1 MYADQYQRLFDLRS
15 AFLHGRKMAAIST
28 QDQIIA
34 RSLARQVV
42 DALVVS
48 SQIANI
54 SSRENFLENLV
65 DKGAPLIVHKHKLKV
80 KNEKAHASKK
90 EMTKIALLNENLKFP
105 R

>member
-34 RSLARQVV
+34 RLLARQVV

-54 SSRENFLENLV
+54 SSRENFLENQV
-65 DKGAPLIVHKHKLKV
+65 DKGDPLILHKHKLKV
-80 KNEKAHASKK
+80 KKRKK
-90 EMTKIALLNENLKFP
+90 HMLPK
-105 R
+105 RR